1 MPRNELTCRVEDGV
15 VPVLVLAGALTLRTA
30 PRVETALRKLLLD
43 RGSLLV
49 DVRELEPVVPARLAV
64 FTSTLSG
71 VGGWPAARLVL
82 VAPPGPL
89 ADALQRCGVL
99 REVGLAADRAEGL
112 ALLEA
117 RPARVRRRT
126 ELPDT
131 VVAVRFAR
139 VLVRDACQEW
149 ELAGGIPARAELL
162 ADELVANA
170 VVHGGGRRTLLLT
183 LDCTGLRVGVRDE
196 GSGTPDPDTTTGQG
210 LHVVA
215 ELSDGWGTSRHAVG
229 KTVWALLRGSRAS

>member
-1 MPRNELTCRVEDGV
+1 MSRNELTCCVEDEP
-15 VPVLVLAGALTLRTA
+15 VPVLVLDGPLTLRTA
-30 PRVETALRKLLLD
+30 PLAEAAVRKLLLD

-49 DVRELEPVVPARLAV
+49 DVADLEPVLPSALAL
-64 FTSTLSG
+64 FTSILSG

-82 VAPPGPL
+82 VAPSDSL
-89 ADALQRCGVL
+89 ALALRRSGVL
-99 REVGLAADRAEGL
+99 REVALAADRAEGL
-112 ALLEA
+112 AQLEI
-117 RPARVRRRT
+117 RPSRVRRRT
-126 ELPDT
+126 ELPDS

-139 VLVRDACQEW
+139 ALVRDACQEW

-183 LDCTGLRVGVRDE
+183 LDATGLRVGVRDE
-196 GSGTPDPDTTTGQG
+196 GTGVPDADTATGQG

-229 KTVWALLRGSRAS
+229 KTVWALLRAF

>member
-1 MPRNELTCRVEDGV
+1 MLRKELTCHVEDGP
-15 VPVLVLAGALTLRTA
+15 VPVLVLAGPLTVRTA
-30 PRVETALRKLLLD
+30 SQAETAVRKLLLD

-49 DVRELEPVVPARLAV
+49 DVRDLEPVVPSLLA
-64 FTSTLSG
+64 FFSSTLSG
-71 VGGWPAARLVL
+71 VGGWPVARLVL

-89 ADALQRCGVL
+89 SSALRRNGVL
-99 REVGLAADRAEGL
+99 REVGLAEDRDRALGL
-112 ALLEA
+112 LGH
-117 RPARVRRRT
+117 RPERVRRRT
-126 ELPDT
+126 GLPET
-131 VVAVRFAR
+131 VVAVRYAR

-170 VVHGGGRRTLLLT
+170 VVHGGGRRTLVLT
-183 LDCTGLRVGVRDE
+183 LDDAGLRVGVRDE
-196 GSGTPDPDTTTGQG
+196 GIGVPDPDTATGQG

-229 KTVWALLRGSRAS
+229 KTVWALLRRG

>member
-1 MPRNELTCRVEDGV
+1 MLRKELTCHVEDGP
-15 VPVLVLAGALTLRTA
+15 VPVLVLVGPLTVRTA
-30 PRVETALRKLLLD
+30 SQAETAVRKLLLD

-49 DVRELEPVVPARLAV
+49 DVRDLEPVVPSLLA
-64 FTSTLSG
+64 FFSSTLSG
-71 VGGWPAARLVL
+71 VGGWPVARLVL

-89 ADALQRCGVL
+89 SSALRRNGVL
-99 REVGLAADRAEGL
+99 REVGLAEDRDRALGL
-112 ALLEA
+112 LGH
-117 RPARVRRRT
+117 RPERVRRRT
-126 ELPDT
+126 GLPET
-131 VVAVRFAR
+131 VVAVRYAR

-170 VVHGGGRRTLLLT
+170 VVHGGGRRTLVLT
-183 LDCTGLRVGVRDE
+183 LDDAGLRVGVRDE
-196 GSGTPDPDTTTGQG
+196 GIGVPDPDTATGQG

-229 KTVWALLRGSRAS
+229 KTVWALLRRG

>member
-1 MPRNELTCRVEDGV
+1 MPRRGLTSRIDDGP
-15 VPVLVLAGALTLRTA
+15 VPVLVLAGPLTLATA
-30 PRVETALRKLLLD
+30 VDVEVHVRKLLMD

-49 DVRELEPVVPARLAV
+49 DVRDLEPVVPSLVAL

-71 VGGWPAARLVL
+71 AGGWPAARLVL
-82 VAPPGPL
+82 VAPSEPL
-89 ADALQRCGVL
+89 AVALGRSGVV
-99 REVGLAADRAEGL
+99 REIGVAANRGQGLT
-112 ALLEA
+112 LLGR

-131 VVAVRFAR
+131 AVAVRYAR
-139 VLVRDACQEW
+139 ALVREACREW
-149 ELAGGIPARAELL
+149 ELTGGIPARAELV

-183 LDCTGLRVGVRDE
+183 LDGPGLRVGVRDE
-196 GSGTPDPDTTTGQG
+196 GAGAPDPESAAGQG

-229 KTVWALLRGSRAS
+229 KTVWALLRAF

>member
-1 MPRNELTCRVEDGV
+1 MLRNDLTCRLEDGP
-15 VPVLVLAGALTLRTA
+15 VPVLVLAGPLTVRTA
-30 PRVETALRKLLLD
+30 PQAETAVRKLLLD

-49 DVRELEPVVPARLAV
+49 DVQDLEPVVPSLLA
-64 FTSTLSG
+64 FFSSTLSG
-71 VGGWPAARLVL
+71 AGGWPAARLVL
-82 VAPPGPL
+82 VGPPGL
-89 ADALQRCGVL
+89 LSSALRRSGIL
-99 REVGLAADRAEGL
+99 REVGLAEDRDRAL
-112 ALLEA
+112 TLLGT

-126 ELPDT
+126 GLPDT

-139 VLVRDACQEW
+139 ILVRDACQEW

-170 VVHGGGRRTLLLT
+170 VVHGGGSRTLLLT
-183 LDCTGLRVGVRDE
+183 LDDAGLRVGVRDE
-196 GSGTPDPDTTTGQG
+196 GAGVPDPDTATGQG

-229 KTVWALLRGSRAS
+229 KTVWALLRRG